1 MKSLWA
7 GDVLYDYGNVEDV
20 IIDLPGVQPRSR
32 KTYYHA
38 FRTVSW
44 TH

>member
-7 GDVLYDYGNVEDV
+7 GDMFYDYGSVEDV

-32 KTYYHA
+32 KTYYPT
-38 FRTVSW
+38 FRTVSC